1 MNVAVRSNDRFV
13 TVDGLNIRY
22 LEEGSGVPA
31 ILLHGA
37 SLGSSADVFRRNLRA
52 LGANGIRAIAFD
64 LPGFGKSE
72 PPTISAASAAR
83 RSSCKFMDALKLD
96 KAALIAHSASG
107 NAAVGIALE
116 HPDRVSHLMILGTG
130 SLLPPLES
138 GGAKVG
144 GREGAAQARLEE
156 RMVKQEPSLDDTRE
170 LLEANL
176 FHHELITDEELAL
189 RHQNSIGPCF
199 ADFVRRHAA
208 AGEGGGGGKQAVPLW
223 QRYDE
228 LKMPLLLIYGRED
241 RGRAAERVELLKQR
255 YPQLNLHIAEGCK
268 HLVPWDAAGHVPQA
282 GRAISDEMIV
292 SLGNDASS
300 PRGDDGRANQNS
312 SKYSRCSHS
321 DHLGRCSAQ
330 ARPA

>member
-1 MNVAVRSNDRFV
+1 MNVAVRSTDRFV

-37 SLGSSADVFRRNLRA
+37 SLGSSADVFRHNLRA

-64 LPGFGKSE
+64 LPGFGKSDA
-72 PPTISAASAAR
+72 TDDLSAGYR
-83 RSSCKFMDALKLD
+83 KKIILKFMDALKLE
-96 KAALIAHSASG
+96 KATLIAHSASG

-116 HPDRVSHLMILGTG
+116 QPARVSHLMILGTG
-130 SLLPPLES
+130 SLLPPLET

-156 RMVKQEPSLDDTRE
+156 RMVKQEPSLDDTRA
-170 LLEANL
+170 LLQANL
-176 FHHELITDEELAL
+176 FHHELITDDELQL

-199 ADFVRRHAA
+199 VEFVRRHGAA
-208 AGEGGGGGKQAVPLW
+208 SEGGGGKQPIW

-241 RGRAAERVELLKQR
+241 RGRAAERVELLRQR
-255 YPQLNLHIAEGCK
+255 YPKLDLHIAEGCK
-268 HLVPWDAAGHVPQA
+268 HLVPWDAAELFHKLAVPFLT
-282 GRAISDEMIV
+282 R
-292 SLGNDASS
+292 
-300 PRGDDGRANQNS
+300 
-312 SKYSRCSHS
+312 
-321 DHLGRCSAQ
+321 
-330 ARPA
+330 